1 MVELRVA
8 RCSVATEAI
17 GSQQTSGLQHGRLST
32 ILNSGKGFLHQATA
46 NTLVSMVHHL
56 QVYLNRITLSQPV
69 AGEKTCKYKNKGVEY
84 EIGEGEVT
92 EIKRSK
98 VRVCT
103 GGKTLLVAKED
114 FPPPWKYACNGE
126 I

>member
-1 MVELRVA
+1 M
-8 RCSVATEAI
+8 
-17 GSQQTSGLQHGRLST
+17 QQST
-32 ILNSGKGFLHQATA
+32 V
-46 NTLVSMVHHL
+46 NTLVSMVHLVQLIHHF

-84 EIGEGEVT
+84 EIEEGEVT

-126 I
+126 ISRGT

>member
-1 MVELRVA
+1 
-8 RCSVATEAI
+8 
-17 GSQQTSGLQHGRLST
+17 
-32 ILNSGKGFLHQATA
+32 
-46 NTLVSMVHHL
+46 MVHHL

-69 AGEKTCKYKNKGVEY
+69 AGEKTCRYKNKGVEY
-84 EIGEGEVT
+84 QIGEGEVT